1 MKKIFIH
8 GSGHKAASWN
18 KAICLINDRENIL
31 CPELSVILGGKQATY
46 DNLYSG
52 FADYCNTIDGR
63 VHLCGLSLGG
73 ILALNYALDYQEKVA
88 SLVLIGTP
96 HKVPKAAFAFQNF
109 IFRFLPKSMFDTMAF
124 DKKNTFALGNTMKG
138 LDFSDRVQ
146 SINCPTMIICGK
158 KDSANLKSA
167 QYFAKNIKDASL
179 KILEGV
185 GHVVNEEYPEVL
197 ADILN
202 EFYNEKT
209 I

>member
-1 MKKIFIH
+1 
-8 GSGHKAASWN
+8 
-18 KAICLINDRENIL
+18 
-31 CPELSVILGGKQATY
+31 
-46 DNLYSG
+46 
-52 FADYCNTIDGR
+52 
-63 VHLCGLSLGG
+63 
-73 ILALNYALDYQEKVA
+73 
-88 SLVLIGTP
+88 
-96 HKVPKAAFAFQNF
+96 
-109 IFRFLPKSMFDTMAF
+109 
-124 DKKNTFALGNTMKG
+124 MKG